1 MVKAEQVAELGRDG
15 AVLVAGV
22 VLVLSTPWLPVAGDR
37 EITGA
42 LLVLG
47 LLLSGS
53 ALWAMG
59 LASRS
64 SHWAHVVLGAVLVAA
79 PWMLVYP
86 PGVTTADLVTVGSGA
101 VALAAGL
108 LGVRERRTGRR
119 LGEPERPTLGDRR
132 APLAQ

>member
-1 MVKAEQVAELGRDG
+1 MAKTEQVVEIVRDG

-42 LLVLG
+42 LLLLG
-47 LLLSGS
+47 LLLAGS

-64 SHWAHVVLGAVLVAA
+64 SHWTHVVLGLVLVAA
-79 PWMLVYP
+79 PWLLVYP
-86 PGVTTADLVTVGSGA
+86 SGVTTADVITVAAGA
-101 VALAAGL
+101 VALVAGL
-108 LGVRERRTGRR
+108 LGVRERRG
-119 LGEPERPTLGDRR
+119 
-132 APLAQ
+132 AVALAA